1 MLLSLLSL
9 VIGSRQMNWHFDL
22 QPFFVN
28 SQYWNV
34 MLYHPMAE
42 IQDALSPDMEK
53 VFWGFVLSSPYLR
66 CETHA

>member
-9 VIGSRQMNWHFDL
+9 VIGSRQINWHFDL

-53 VFWGFVLSSPYLR
+53 GVLGLCFVLSIF
-66 CETHA
+66 EM

>member
-1 MLLSLLSL
+1 MLLPLLSL
-9 VIGSRQMNWHFDL
+9 VIGSRQL

-53 VFWGFVLSSPYLR
+53 VFWGFGLSSPYLR
-66 CETHA
+66 CVTHA

>member
-34 MLYHPMAE
+34 MLYHPMEETMPRRWEALLE
-42 IQDALSPDMEK
+42 IIFLCVDTAANASASLS
-53 VFWGFVLSSPYLR
+53 
-66 CETHA
+66 